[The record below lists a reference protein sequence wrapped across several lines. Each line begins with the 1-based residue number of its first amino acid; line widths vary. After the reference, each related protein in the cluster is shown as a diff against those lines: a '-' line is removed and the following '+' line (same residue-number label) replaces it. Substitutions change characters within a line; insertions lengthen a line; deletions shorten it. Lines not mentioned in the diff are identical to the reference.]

1 MHVSSCQFKY
11 HLQGHSNNKVNA
23 EHSERHRNEE
33 LVKDAG
39 NEEYDKGSGHFGVAT
54 NKQGLVQMSKAPQV
68 NRAIPSVPE
77 LTQCDSVPK
86 KSNILVLKNKY

>member
-1 MHVSSCQFKY
+1 MHVSSRKLKY
-11 HLQGHSNNKVNA
+11 HLHGHSNDKVNA
-23 EHSERHRNEE
+23 EHSERYRNEK
-33 LVKDAG
+33 LVKDAR

-86 KSNILVLKNKY
+86 KSNILILKNKY